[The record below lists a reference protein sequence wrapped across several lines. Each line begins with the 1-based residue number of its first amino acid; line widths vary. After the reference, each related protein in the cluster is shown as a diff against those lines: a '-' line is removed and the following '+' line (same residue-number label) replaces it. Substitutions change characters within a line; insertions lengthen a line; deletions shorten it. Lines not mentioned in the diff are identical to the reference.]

1 MQPTGSFGFAQIL
14 AGGRRTHL
22 LYTALSNL
30 AHSARSTHIP
40 KTRARVSIQ
49 LAIVAPGS
57 TLPGGNQMRVALY
70 TRVSTHNKGQETAN
84 QLLQLRECCH
94 AQNLSILREYED
106 HESGAKS
113 ERTGFQ
119 EMLRDAAARRF
130 DVLVFWS
137 LDRLTREGTLA
148 TLKYLEL
155 LESHGVRWRSLTEP
169 WIDSAGPFRDVIIS
183 LLASL
188 AKQERVRISE
198 RVRAGL
204 TRARQYGTR
213 SGNCIG
219 RPRALFQRDRA
230 LELRRQGLSWRKIAK
245 IMGVSPTTI
254 RRACQ
259 GAQLRADTPQ
269 SRPYR
274 LSDRVNS
281 TEIQVCRSQP
291 AQYSAPMRS
300 SRRSVPVAWRG
311 VKGGAHAP
319 QLPLQIAWN
328 AGPKLDSLQHFFL
341 PALPGGWGRRA
352 PAKPAIQVTDDFAG
366 TDSADSS
373 YNRNVGGYRCAF

>member
-1 MQPTGSFGFAQIL
+1 M
-14 AGGRRTHL
+14 
-22 LYTALSNL
+22 
-30 AHSARSTHIP
+30 
-40 KTRARVSIQ
+40 RA
-49 LAIVAPGS
+49 
-57 TLPGGNQMRVALY
+57 ALY
-70 TRVSTHNKGQETAN
+70 TRVSTQDKGQETGN

-94 AQNLSILREYED
+94 AQNLPIFREYED

-130 DVLVFWS
+130 DVLFFWS

-155 LESHGVRWRSLTEP
+155 LETYGVRWRSLTEP

-204 TRARQYGTR
+204 TRAKQYGTR
-213 SGNCIG
+213 SGRSIG

-245 IMGVSPTTI
+245 TIGVSPSTI
-254 RRACQ
+254 RRACH
-259 GAQLRADTPQ
+259 GP
-269 SRPYR
+269 
-274 LSDRVNS
+274 
-281 TEIQVCRSQP
+281 TE
-291 AQYSAPMRS
+291 
-300 SRRSVPVAWRG
+300 
-311 VKGGAHAP
+311 
-319 QLPLQIAWN
+319 
-328 AGPKLDSLQHFFL
+328 
-341 PALPGGWGRRA
+341 GR
-352 PAKPAIQVTDDFAG
+352 
-366 TDSADSS
+366 
-373 YNRNVGGYRCAF
+373 